1 MYNGNKIIFIE
12 GLNEQFK
19 QECDSV
25 LAYMAEYQ
33 GQKEYIFRNFL
44 EIFHQVFDGLD
55 YLREQKLVHRDIK
68 GMCDY

>member
-1 MYNGNKIIFIE
+1 MIIILFIE

-33 GQKEYIFRNFL
+33 DQKEYIFRNFL
-44 EIFHQVFDGLD
+44 EIFHQLFDGLD
-55 YLREQKLVHRDIK
+55 YLKSQELVHRDVK
-68 GMCDY
+68 GMRDY